1 MEEEGADDVSRP
13 EKTWYLWLKPLLPL
27 QPSLPP
33 LKQEIR
39 AKEEVPFGNINR
51 FLIHWGQGS
60 TGELPAVNTYLYF
73 RPTSHARTCPLNKRA
88 FVIFC
93 HSSFSLSSCWMFDF
107 SIILSN

>member
-1 MEEEGADDVSRP
+1 MEEEGVDDVSRP

-60 TGELPAVNTYLYF
+60 TGELPAVNTSLYF
-73 RPTSHARTCPLNKRA
+73 RPASQARTCPLTKKGICRFLP
-88 FVIFC
+88 FVF
-93 HSSFSLSSCWMFDF
+93 FLVLSLGV
-107 SIILSN
+107 